1 MLDRF
6 KPKKSLRAYMKQY
19 GEEHQHPGTKATHM
33 VGIPMIL
40 ASFPVGVVSPPIGGA
55 LFVGGWA
62 LQFIGHGVF
71 EKSKPSFVNDPYY
84 LGVGAVWVTVEY
96 MQLLGL
102 PIPEALQPEPEV
114 EAVHVTN
121 GIAASA

>member
-1 MLDRF
+1 
-6 KPKKSLRAYMKQY
+6 
-19 GEEHQHPGTKATHM
+19 M

-40 ASFPVGVVSPPIGGA
+40 ASLPVAVVSPPVGGA

-84 LGVGAVWVTVEY
+84 LGVGAVWVVVEY
-96 MQLLGL
+96 MDLFGL
-102 PIPEALQPEPEV
+102 PVPEALQPEAAPELV
-114 EAVHVTN
+114 VN
-121 GIAASA
+121 GVGASA